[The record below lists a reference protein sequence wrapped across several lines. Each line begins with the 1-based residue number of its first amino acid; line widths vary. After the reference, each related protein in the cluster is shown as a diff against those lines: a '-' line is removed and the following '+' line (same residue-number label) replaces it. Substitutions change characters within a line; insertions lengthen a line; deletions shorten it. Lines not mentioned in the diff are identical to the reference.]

1 MAEEAVPPLY
11 SGGTVGIYLTK
22 EEKASAQIRQIARSI
37 ATAMKSGRSLYGTR
51 LTDAQSVFDA
61 IDRDGSQQIDRDEFR
76 RGLGRMGLGV
86 ADSQLSQLV
95 ATLDRNADGV
105 INFSEFVQL
114 FNGLEGVDTG
124 PQTELRTQL
133 SPQQERARSSPP
145 INPKPAGASNNQ
157 DTEQVK
163 RVAKALLVAMQA
175 GRSLYGRKLTTDVQT
190 LFDAIDDNGSRSI
203 DRDEFQRGLSR
214 LGLGLA
220 DSQLSLLMA
229 AVDRNGNGTIEFDE
243 FSKMLSGLKFV
254 DAVKGSA
261 EGKKE
266 TARIRSG
273 GRPRQKKQEK
283 VEAEV
288 MAVEKGREEAGEE
301 KQEAHHMGS
310 DQQQLEEVGQPA
322 TTLRKVV
329 AVLSQAMQTG
339 RSLYGLRLTTD
350 PQSVF
355 NAIDDDGSQQ
365 IGGGFPVDSIEFSM
379 LRRSVFPACVILP
392 HLVL

>member
-1 MAEEAVPPLY
+1 M
-11 SGGTVGIYLTK
+11 
-22 EEKASAQIRQIARSI
+22 
-37 ATAMKSGRSLYGTR
+37 
-51 LTDAQSVFDA
+51 
-61 IDRDGSQQIDRDEFR
+61 
-76 RGLGRMGLGV
+76 
-86 ADSQLSQLV
+86 
-95 ATLDRNADGV
+95 
-105 INFSEFVQL
+105 
-114 FNGLEGVDTG
+114 
-124 PQTELRTQL
+124 
-133 SPQQERARSSPP
+133 
-145 INPKPAGASNNQ
+145 
-157 DTEQVK
+157 
-163 RVAKALLVAMQA
+163 
-175 GRSLYGRKLTTDVQT
+175 
-190 LFDAIDDNGSRSI
+190 
-203 DRDEFQRGLSR
+203 
-214 LGLGLA
+214 
-220 DSQLSLLMA
+220 SLLMA
-229 AVDRNGNGTIEFDE
+229 AVDRNGNGTIEFGE
-243 FSKMLSGLKFV
+243 FKNLFV

-301 KQEAHHMGS
+301 KQQEAHHMGS

-339 RSLYGLRLTTD
+339 RSLYGLKLTTD

-365 IGGGFPVDSIEFSM
+365 IGGGFPVESIEFSM

>member
-114 FNGLEGVDTG
+114 FNELEGVNTG

-145 INPKPAGASNNQ
+145 TNPKPAGASNNQ
-157 DTEQVK
+157 DTEQVAK

-190 LFDAIDDNGSRSI
+190 LFDAIDENGSKSI

-214 LGLGLA
+214 LGLGVA

-229 AVDRNGNGTIEFDE
+229 AVDRNGNGTIEFGE
-243 FSKMLSGLKFV
+243 FKSLCV

-273 GRPRQKKQEK
+273 GRPRQKKQQK

-329 AVLSQAMQTG
+329 AVLSHKMQTG
-339 RSLYGLRLTTD
+339 RSLYGLKLTTD

-365 IGGGFPVDSIEFSM
+365 IGGGFPVESIECSM